1 MISFELPERNNMTI
15 KIGKNSKKEIIKIL
29 ETKLKKTG
37 KPGKLEKHFG
47 KLKRNLDGLEY
58 QNEMRENES

>member
-1 MISFELPERNNMTI
+1 MTI
-15 KIGKNSKKEIIKIL
+15 KIGKNSKKEVAKIL
-29 ETKLKKTG
+29 ENKLKKTG

-47 KLKRNLDGLEY
+47 NLKRNLDGLEY